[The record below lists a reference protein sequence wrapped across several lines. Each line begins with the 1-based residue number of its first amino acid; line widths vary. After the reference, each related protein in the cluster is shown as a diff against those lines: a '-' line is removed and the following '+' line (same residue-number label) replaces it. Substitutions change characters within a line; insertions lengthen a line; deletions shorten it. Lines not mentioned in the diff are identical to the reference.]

1 MYSKLSEI
9 HLKSTNHYIGYIVE
23 KNDRITNLISLDKH
37 GNECGLIYFKNTEID
52 KIFSNSKRISFY

>member
-23 KNDRITNLISLDKH
+23 KNDQITNLISLDKH